1 MKNIFFLLMA
11 FSIFNFGFFSKNS
24 SAKNTLAKDVYNF
37 EFVAFDGSKVEL
49 SEFKNKVLLIV
60 NTASKCGFTS
70 QYGDL
75 EKLHQKYKDQGLVV
89 IGVPSNDF
97 GGQEPLNN
105 GEIQNFCKYNYGVNF
120 LVTQK
125 EVVSGKNAHPFYL
138 FAKEKLGVISAPKWN
153 FHKYLINRQG
163 KIIDYFISS
172 TEPMSD
178 KIIKSVEKELNN

>member
-1 MKNIFFLLMA
+1 MT
-11 FSIFNFGFFSKNS
+11 FSIFNFGFFAKNS
-24 SAKNTLAKDVYNF
+24 SAKTNIINNIYDF
-37 EFVAFDGSKVEL
+37 EFVGFNGSKVKL

-75 EKLHQKYKDQGLVV
+75 EKLHQKYKDLGLIV

-105 GEIQNFCKYNYGVNF
+105 NEIQNFCKYNYGVNF

-138 FAKEKLGVISAPKWN
+138 FAKEKLG
-153 FHKYLINRQG
+153 
-163 KIIDYFISS
+163 
-172 TEPMSD
+172 
-178 KIIKSVEKELNN
+178 

>member
-1 MKNIFFLLMA
+1 MKNIFFLIMT
-11 FSIFNFGFFSKNS
+11 FSIFNFGFFAKNS
-24 SAKNTLAKDVYNF
+24 SAKTNIINNIYDI
-37 EFVAFDGSKVEL
+37 EFVGFDGSKVKL

-75 EKLHQKYKDQGLVV
+75 EKLHQKYKDLGLIV

-105 GEIQNFCKYNYGVNF
+105 NEIQSFCKYNYGVSF

-153 FHKYLINRQG
+153 FHKYLINKNG
-163 KIIDYFISS
+163 EIIDYFISS
-172 TEPMSD
+172 TNPLSD
-178 KIIKSVEKELNN
+178 KITSKIETELKK